1 VKDQDEQLLG
11 DVARRNWVVLAL
23 LLLLSLPWRSAS
35 VSLGVLSGGLVA
47 IGGYFWL
54 HHSLKKVI
62 AEPSRHSARS
72 FKISYF
78 VRLGSLAAILLLLIA
93 VARVN
98 PLGLAAGLSV
108 VVVNILWTTL
118 KRSFPTRRQ

>member
-11 DVARRNWVVLAL
+11 DVARRNWVVLTGL
-23 LLLLSLPWRSAS
+23 VLLSLLWRSAP
-35 VSLGVLSGGLVA
+35 VTLGVLSGGLVA
-47 IGGYFWL
+47 IGGYLWL
-54 HHSLKKVI
+54 QHSLKKVI
-62 AEPSRHSARS
+62 AAPSQHSARG
-72 FKISYF
+72 FKISYI

-98 PLGLAAGLSV
+98 PVGLAAGLSV
-108 VVVNILWTTL
+108 VVINILWTTL